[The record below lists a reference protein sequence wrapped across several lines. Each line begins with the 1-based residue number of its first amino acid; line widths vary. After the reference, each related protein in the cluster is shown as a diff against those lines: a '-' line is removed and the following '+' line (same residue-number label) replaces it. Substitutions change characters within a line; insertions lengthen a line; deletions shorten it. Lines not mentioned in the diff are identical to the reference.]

1 MGEPVR
7 ILSIKAREVLDSRGN
22 PTVEAEVRT
31 KFGLSRAIVPSGA
44 STGKFEAL
52 ELRDGGKRYSGMGVL
67 NAVNN
72 VNKIISKKLS
82 GKDVSDQYLL
92 DNMMIQLDGTPNK
105 SKLGANAILA
115 VSMACLRAAANAKGK
130 PLYEQIASTVENK
143 KLILPIPCFNI
154 INGGKHA
161 GTKLDVQEY
170 MLIPTGAKTFAQA
183 LQIGSE
189 VYHELKKIIEA
200 QFGKTATNVGD
211 EGGFTPPV
219 EEINEPLDLI
229 SKAVEN
235 LGYQKQVKYGI
246 DFAATTFVK
255 NGRYYIEGSEHGAS
269 DLIERYSEI
278 ISNYPIFSIEDPL
291 AEEDWSNWT
300 KLTSELGNKVHIIG
314 DDLLVTNQRRI
325 EKAMIMD
332 ACNGLLLKVNQIG
345 TVTEAIEAGQLANTR
360 KWITMVS
367 HRSGETE
374 DDFISDLAVG
384 LGNGLM
390 KSGATARGER
400 TAKYNRLLRIE
411 EELGKKAKL
420 FRW

>member
-130 PLYEQIASTVENK
+130 PLYEQVASTVENK